1 MLFPQSTT
9 DGLFRPGCFRTVDPG
24 HAVRGSGA
32 SNIAGDNMSKVQK
45 RYLLIGGVLG
55 LIALALIIGAWRPS
69 RKALGAQPSTS
80 DVEVV
85 QVEKKDVPIYA
96 EWIGTLDG
104 LVNADVRAQVTGY
117 LLKQGY
123 QEGAFVK
130 QGQLLFQIDPRPFQ
144 AALDQAQGQL
154 AQAQAALA
162 NAQAVQRRTELDVQR
177 YTPLAEQQAASQQDL
192 DNSVQNNLA
201 AKATVETAKAQIKT
215 YEAAVETAKINLDFT
230 RLVAPIDGIAG
241 QAQLQVGALV
251 TPSSGVVT
259 SVSTVN
265 PIKVYFTV
273 GEPQY
278 LAWRKR
284 FPTESSRL
292 EADKGLRLQLILAD
306 GSTYPDVGKFYFADR
321 QVDESTG
328 AIRIAGLFPNPNN
341 VLRPGGYGKVRAVIR
356 SQAGALLVPQ
366 RAVSELQGGYQVA
379 VVDADNKVDVRSVT
393 VGDRVDNRWII
404 ASGLNPG
411 DRVVVEGVQRMRTGV
426 HVNPKPFVAEAKN

>member
-1 MLFPQSTT
+1 MTQ
-9 DGLFRPGCFRTVDPG
+9 
-24 HAVRGSGA
+24 
-32 SNIAGDNMSKVQK
+32 VQK
-45 RYLLIGGVLG
+45 RYLLIGGVFG
-55 LIALALIIGAWRPS
+55 LIALALIVGAVRPS
-69 RKALGAQPSTS
+69 KKALGAASSTP

-85 QVEKKDVPIYA
+85 QVQKEDVPIYA

-177 YTPLAEQQAASQQDL
+177 YKPLAEQQAASQQDL

-201 AKATVETAKAQIKT
+201 ALATIETARAQIKT
-215 YEAAVETAKINLDFT
+215 YEAAVETARINLDFT

-251 TPSSGVVT
+251 SPGSGIVT
-259 SVSTVN
+259 SVSTVD

-278 LAWRKR
+278 LGWRQR
-284 FPTESSRL
+284 FPTEESRL
-292 EADKGLRLQLILAD
+292 QADKELHLQLILAD
-306 GSTYPDVGKFYFADR
+306 GSTYSHEGKFYFADR
-321 QVDESTG
+321 QVNETTG
-328 AIRIAGLFPNPNN
+328 AIRLAGLFPNPNN
-341 VLRPGGYGKVRAVIR
+341 ILRPGGYGKVRAVVR
-356 SQAGALLVPQ
+356 KQPGALLVPQ

-379 VVDADNKVDVRSVT
+379 VVGADNKVDVRTVT

-404 ASGLNPG
+404 TNGLNEG
-411 DRVVVEGVQRMRTGV
+411 DRVVAEGVQRMRTGV
-426 HVNPKPFVAEAKN
+426 HVNPKPFVAANQASANPASANR

>member
-1 MLFPQSTT
+1 MTQ
-9 DGLFRPGCFRTVDPG
+9 
-24 HAVRGSGA
+24 
-32 SNIAGDNMSKVQK
+32 IQK
-45 RYLLIGGVLG
+45 RYVLIGGVLG
-55 LIALALIIGAWRPS
+55 SIMLALIVSSGCSS
-69 RKALGAQPSTS
+69 RSAQGTQQSTA

-85 QVEKKDVPIYA
+85 QVAKEDVPIYA

-123 QEGAFVK
+123 QEGASVK

-154 AQAQAALA
+154 AQARAALA

-201 AKATVETAKAQIKT
+201 AIATVETARAQIKT
-215 YEAAVETAKINLDFT
+215 YEAAVETANINLDFT

-251 TPSSGVVT
+251 TPGSGIVT
-259 SVSTVN
+259 SVSTVD

-273 GEPQY
+273 SEPQY
-278 LAWRKR
+278 LSWRRR
-284 FPTESSRL
+284 FPTEESRL
-292 EADKGLRLQLILAD
+292 QADKELRLQLILAD
-306 GSTYPDVGKFYFADR
+306 GSTYGQEGKFYFADR
-321 QVDESTG
+321 QVNETTG

-341 VLRPGGYGKVRAVIR
+341 ILRPGGYGKVRAVIR
-356 SQAGALLVPQ
+356 TQPGALL
-366 RAVSELQGGYQVA
+366 AFKECA
-379 VVDADNKVDVRSVT
+379 AACT
-393 VGDRVDNRWII
+393 
-404 ASGLNPG
+404 
-411 DRVVVEGVQRMRTGV
+411 
-426 HVNPKPFVAEAKN
+426 